1 MSSSDV
7 GVFEFRLAPAPQLKD
22 LTVEATLSW
31 EECCEPF
38 RLSDES
44 RLFMA
49 SNDFLRSAMVNDDD
63 LEAGFPGGS
72 PLPTDP
78 AEAPTTVLVDEML
91 LLSLTCPD

>member
-1 MSSSDV
+1 MSSSV
-7 GVFEFRLAPAPQLKD
+7 GVFELRLAPAGAEQLKD

-31 EECCEPF
+31 EECCDPF

-63 LEAGFPGGS
+63 LCRKKLEF
-72 PLPTDP
+72 DYN
-78 AEAPTTVLVDEML
+78 TVNAFVC
-91 LLSLTCPD
+91 S

>member
-1 MSSSDV
+1 MIFYRKEAEKIELV
-7 GVFEFRLAPAPQLKD
+7 ARPAPQLKD

-63 LEAGFPGGS
+63 L
-72 PLPTDP
+72 
-78 AEAPTTVLVDEML
+78 
-91 LLSLTCPD
+91 CPKK